1 MKQFKFFI
9 AIMAMVMSFAFTV
22 EAQNKKNSKDS
33 EITYKVDLHCES
45 CKKKME
51 AAVPYIKGVKDMK
64 IDFKEQKVWIK
75 YDTSKINK
83 ETLTAE
89 VKKLGYGADEVIVK
103 DKK

>member
-1 MKQFKFFI
+1 
-9 AIMAMVMSFAFTV
+9 
-22 EAQNKKNSKDS
+22 
-33 EITYKVDLHCES
+33 
-45 CKKKME
+45 
-51 AAVPYIKGVKDMK
+51 MK

-89 VKKLGYGADEVIVK
+89 VKKLGYGADEVIDK